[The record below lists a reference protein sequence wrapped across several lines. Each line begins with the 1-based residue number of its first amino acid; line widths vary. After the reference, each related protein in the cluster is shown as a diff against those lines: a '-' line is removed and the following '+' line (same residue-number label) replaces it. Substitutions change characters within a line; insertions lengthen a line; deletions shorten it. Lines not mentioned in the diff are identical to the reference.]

1 MFSCQFFQFFPL
13 VDFHPAEQWGP
24 LLRRLLPGF
33 GRVFFF
39 HFQNLL
45 TFFFPQFI
53 DERAGGCGTAMF
65 SAFDSGAGG
74 RLDDFVLLVMIR

>member
-1 MFSCQFFQFFPL
+1 MSIFFQFFPL

-33 GRVFFF
+33 GRVFA
-39 HFQNLL
+39 
-45 TFFFPQFI
+45 FPKFSQFI